1 MSSRTKRVSTGIVW
15 SVISKV
21 TSTLFPFFVRTAFI
35 YRLGADYLGLNS
47 LFVSILQ
54 ILSLAELGF
63 SSAVV
68 YCMYEPAAKGDD
80 SHVLALLTYFK
91 RIYRI
96 VGLVITLVGVCVVP
110 LLPFIVNGDVPDDI
124 NMYVVYA
131 IFLFNTSVSYFMAS
145 YRQSLF
151 NAFQRNDLVSVTQLA
166 VVVIQNSVQMAFLLL
181 GCSYYAYAIVLPV
194 ATIAGNVI
202 TAFISKREFPQFF
215 NGSIDMGRLEE
226 GERKVIIDKVKG
238 LLIQKVCILT
248 RDSCDSIIISAS
260 LGLTLAG
267 KYNNYF
273 LIMSSLLAL
282 VETIRPPLT
291 ASVGNSIAL
300 ESPQK
305 NFYDMRRLCWL
316 FSFVS
321 IFASACLLGLFQSFI
336 KLWIGSEYLL
346 STPLAAL
353 LCLYFYVRT
362 MGDVRASYDDATGMW
377 SKLKLCSVLQAI
389 FNLLLNL
396 LFVQILGIEGVVLA
410 TVLSLFVIEFCY
422 GSRIVFRE
430 YFGIERVKQFY
441 GDYGFYFVAWLI
453 TCSASLAFNIA
464 FRGLGLEGLFAFT
477 IELVGTCF
485 IALIVDVT
493 FLSRSK
499 LFSSI
504 TELARRVS
512 LLKPLLF
519 VFRFVPTKK
528 IKKG

>member
-1 MSSRTKRVSTGIVW
+1 MNSRTKYVSTGIVW
-15 SVISKV
+15 AIISKAA
-21 TSTLFPFFVRTAFI
+21 SILLPFMVRTAFI

-47 LFVSILQ
+47 LFTSVLQ

-68 YCMYEPAAKGDD
+68 YCMYEPAAKGND
-80 SHVLALLTYFK
+80 SHVLALLAYFK

-96 VGLVITLVGVCVVP
+96 VGLAITLVGVCVMP
-110 LLPFIVNGDVPDDI
+110 LLPFMVNGEVPSDI

-166 VVVIQNSVQMAFLLL
+166 VVVIQNGVQIAVLLL
-181 GCSYYAYAIVLPV
+181 GCGYYVYAIVMPV
-194 ATIAGNVI
+194 ATIVGNAI
-202 TAFISKREFPQFF
+202 TALISKKEFPQFF
-215 NGSIDMGRLEE
+215 NGSIAMGRLEE

-248 RDSCDSIIISAS
+248 RDSCDSIIISAF
-260 LGLTLAG
+260 LGLTLVG

-305 NFYDMRRLCWL
+305 NFCDMRRLCWL

-321 IFASACLLGLFQSFI
+321 IFASACLLGLLQSFI

-346 STPLAAL
+346 STPLVVL
-353 LCLYFYVRT
+353 LCLYFYIRT

-377 SKLKLCSVLQAI
+377 PKLKLCSVLQAI

-396 LFVQILGIEGVVLA
+396 LFVQFLGIEGVVLA
-410 TVLSLFVIEFCY
+410 TILSLFVIEFCY

-430 YFGIERVKQFY
+430 YFGIDHVKQFY
-441 GDYGFYFVAWLI
+441 RDYGFYFVAWII
-453 TCSASLAFNIA
+453 TCSASLAFNLA
-464 FRGLGLEGLFAFT
+464 FQGLGLEGLFAFT
-477 IELVGTCF
+477 VELVITCL
-485 IALIVDVT
+485 IVLIVDVT
-493 FLSRSK
+493 LLSRSK

-504 TELARRVS
+504 TKLVGRVS
-512 LLKPLLF
+512 LLKPLLI
-519 VFRFVPTKK
+519 VFRLLPAGK

>member
-1 MSSRTKRVSTGIVW
+1 MSSRTKYVSTGIVW
-15 SVISKV
+15 AIISKV
-21 TSTLFPFFVRTAFI
+21 VSTLLPFLVRTAFI
-35 YRLGADYLGLNS
+35 YRLGADYLGVNS

-68 YCMYEPAAKGDD
+68 YCMYEPAARGDD
-80 SHVLALLTYFK
+80 AHVLALLNYFK
-91 RIYRI
+91 RIYRN
-96 VGLVITLVGVCVVP
+96 VGLVITLLGACVVP
-110 LLPFIVNGDVPDDI
+110 LLPFLVNGEVPSDI
-124 NMYVVYA
+124 NMYVVYC

-151 NAFQRNDLVSVTQLA
+151 NAFQRNDLVSITQLA
-166 VVVIQNSVQMAFLLL
+166 VVVIQNSVQIAVLLL
-181 GCSYYAYAIVLPV
+181 GCSYYAYVIVLPV
-194 ATIAGNVI
+194 ATIAGNAI
-202 TAFISKREFPQFF
+202 TALISKIEFPQFF
-215 NGSIDMGRLEE
+215 TGAVTTDQLEQ
-226 GERKVIIDKVKG
+226 GERKIIIDKVKG

-248 RDSCDSIIISAS
+248 RDSCDSIIISAF
-260 LGLTLAG
+260 LGLTLVG

-291 ASVGNSIAL
+291 ASVGNCIAL
-300 ESPQK
+300 ESSQK
-305 NFYDMRRLCWL
+305 NFFDMRRLCWL

-321 IFASACLLGLFQSFI
+321 IFVSACLLGLFQSFI

-377 SKLKLCSVLQAI
+377 SKLRLCSVLQAI

-396 LFVQILGIEGVVLA
+396 LFVQFMGIEGVVLA
-410 TVLSLFVIEFCY
+410 TILSLFVIEFCY

-430 YFGIERVKQFY
+430 YFGISHVKQFY
-441 GDYGFYFVAWLI
+441 RDYVFYFLAWLM
-453 TCSASLAFNIA
+453 TSSASLLFNLAFQ
-464 FRGLGLEGLFAFT
+464 RLGLEGLFPFVA
-477 IELVGTCF
+477 ELICTC
-485 IALIVDVT
+485 LIVLFVDVGL
-493 FLSRSK
+493 LSRSN

-504 TELARRVS
+504 EELAGGVS
-512 LLKPLLF
+512 LLRPLLI
-519 VFRFVPTKK
+519 VFKLVPTSN
-528 IKKG
+528 IEKG